1 MIEFLKA
8 FLMWFIVFSSS
19 AFATSLT
26 VKWKEKMGVLTM
38 QTTMFLLSFLLI
50 ALINPGLLK
59 LQVDIKIVTLA
70 ILSGFILSFSLNII
84 GRNSS
89 PPSMPSFFPRGGVE
103 RVFILLFLAPLSEET
118 LNRALIEGYLLSYGH
133 FWSAIFFSALLFSLP
148 PHWMAFEGKKG
159 ERGFIV
165 IGAFLLGSL
174 AGYFYAL
181 GGIFPAFLA
190 HSSANLAGMVAEKP
204 GGRGGM

>member
-89 PPSMPSFFPRGGVE
+89 PSMPSFFPRGVE

-133 FWSAIFFSALLFSLP
+133 FWSAIFFSALLFSL

-204 GGRGGM
+204 GRGM